1 MQIFC
6 WLLFELSADSYVV
19 SEKSSY
25 FSLLEDKKLFFLTVL
40 VHVTGQ
46 YSHYWDTSVKYVIEI
61 RI

>member
-1 MQIFC
+1 MQTAI
-6 WLLFELSADSYVV
+6 LLTFIWAVCRYVI

-25 FSLLEDKKLFFLTVL
+25 FSLLEDIKLFFLTVL